1 VVDAKEQGLSG
12 VLVGCFCWWGFLS
25 SLIWLLLG
33 GGSMSTYL
41 ALFFAINLIL
51 FQGRE
56 SKNWI
61 SRLGMGLIGL
71 YGIISPY
78 GVASF
83 LGDVLSYSRL
93 MALNLTG
100 ALMGQVFNS
109 LSFGVMK
116 KWLNGN
122 RFWGSHVCGFS
133 SV

>member
-12 VLVGCFCWWGFLS
+12 VLVGCFLLVGFLS

-51 FQGRE
+51 FQGV
-56 SKNWI
+56 
-61 SRLGMGLIGL
+61 SRRTGFPDW
-71 YGIISPY
+71 YGAHWTLWHHKSY

-100 ALMGQVFNS
+100 HSWAGI
-109 LSFGVMK
+109 
-116 KWLNGN
+116 
-122 RFWGSHVCGFS
+122 
-133 SV
+133 

>member
-1 VVDAKEQGLSG
+1 MLRNKDYLGFGRMFL
-12 VLVGCFCWWGFLS
+12 LVGFLS

-71 YGIISPY
+71 YGIISPM
-78 GVASF
+78 
-83 LGDVLSYSRL
+83 VLL
-93 MALNLTG
+93 P
-100 ALMGQVFNS
+100 FW
-109 LSFGVMK
+109 VMC
-116 KWLNGN
+116 
-122 RFWGSHVCGFS
+122 FPIHV
-133 SV
+133 

>member
-12 VLVGCFCWWGFLS
+12 FWSDVFCWWGFLS

-61 SRLGMGLIGL
+61 SRLVWAHWTLWHHK
-71 YGIISPY
+71 SY

-93 MALNLTG
+93 MHLT
-100 ALMGQVFNS
+100 
-109 LSFGVMK
+109 
-116 KWLNGN
+116 
-122 RFWGSHVCGFS
+122 
-133 SV
+133 

>member
-1 VVDAKEQGLSG
+1 VNGSDVNTMLVISLVIGVMAQFYAMGIKGSG
-12 VLVGCFCWWGFLS
+12 VLVGCFCWGGFLS

-56 SKNWI
+56 SKNW
-61 SRLGMGLIGL
+61 RL

-100 ALMGQVFNS
+100 CHLV
-109 LSFGVMK
+109 
-116 KWLNGN
+116 
-122 RFWGSHVCGFS
+122 
-133 SV
+133 